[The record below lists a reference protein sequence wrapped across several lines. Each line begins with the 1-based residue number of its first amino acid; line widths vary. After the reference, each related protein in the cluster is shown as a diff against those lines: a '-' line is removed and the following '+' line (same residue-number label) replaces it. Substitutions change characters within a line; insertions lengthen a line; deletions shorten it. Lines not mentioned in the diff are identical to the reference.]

1 MSASSKEP
9 TPEQLLKALRHPT
22 RRRILRAMDEEA
34 VSPCELSDTLEAP
47 LSNVSY
53 HVRVLAD
60 CGAVSL
66 ARTKPVRGS
75 MQHFYR
81 LNVDVGWVRSALE
94 ADGDNDGAQPS
105 S

>member
-9 TPEQLLKALRHPT
+9 SPEQLLKALQHPT
-22 RRRILRAMDEEA
+22 RRRILRAMGEEA
-34 VSPCELSDTLEAP
+34 ISPCELADTLEAS
-47 LSNVSY
+47 LSNISY

-66 ARTKPVRGS
+66 TGTRPVRGS

-81 LNVDVGWVRSALE
+81 LNIEVDWVRSALE
-94 ADGDNDGAQPS
+94 ADADGD
-105 S
+105 

>member
-9 TPEQLLKALRHPT
+9 TPEQLLKALQHPT
-22 RRRILRAMDEEA
+22 RRRILRAMGEDTL
-34 VSPCELSDTLEAP
+34 SPCELSDTLEEP

-53 HVRVLAD
+53 HVRVLAG

-66 ARTKPVRGS
+66 AATKPVRGS

-81 LNVDVGWVRSALE
+81 LNVEVDWVRSALE
-94 ADGDNDGAQPS
+94 ADSDSDQS
-105 S
+105 SN